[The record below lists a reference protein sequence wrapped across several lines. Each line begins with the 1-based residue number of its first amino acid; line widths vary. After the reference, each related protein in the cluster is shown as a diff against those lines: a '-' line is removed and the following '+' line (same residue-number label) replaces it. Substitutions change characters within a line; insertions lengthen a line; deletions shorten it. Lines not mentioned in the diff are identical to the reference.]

1 MGSGAKA
8 RGSVSLSKQVEKQDF
23 PFKTK
28 MMGLLVSL
36 LLRFLFYTSRKR
48 YVDLHKLTRFFEKSQ
63 PIIVVSWHNRNILSS
78 MGYLVHRPKGRQFFP
93 MASASKDGTIAT
105 VTMKWMGVTCI
116 RGSSSR
122 GGTQALR
129 AMIRMARAGCD
140 LGITPDGPRGPAYRI
155 QEGVITTARLAGLPI
170 VPIAYQAKRKK
181 ILNSWDRMILP
192 YPFNTLN
199 YVYGDAITVP
209 KDCSEEGLEKYRLE
223 VEQELMRVCEVSEL
237 F

>member
-1 MGSGAKA
+1 M
-8 RGSVSLSKQVEKQDF
+8 L
-23 PFKTK
+23 
-28 MMGLLVSL
+28 GLLASL
-36 LLRFLFYTSRKR
+36 LLRFLFCTSRKR
-48 YVDLHKLTRFFEKSQ
+48 YIDLHKLTRFFDESR

-78 MGYLVHRPKGRQFFP
+78 LGYLVHRPKGRHFFP

-105 VTMKWMGVTCI
+105 VTMKWLGVTCI

-129 AMIRMARAGCD
+129 TMIRMARAGHD

-155 QEGVITTARLAGLPI
+155 QEGVITTARLTGLPI

-181 ILNSWDRMILP
+181 ILNSWDRMIVP

-209 KDCSEEGLEKYRLE
+209 KDCAEEELETYRIK
-223 VEQELMRVCEVSEL
+223 VERELMRVCDASEQ